1 MFLRRLNKED
11 EFVMDENNA
20 IKPKSIKVNYIFNL
34 AYEVFALLTPL
45 ITTPYVSRVLGADG
59 VGIYSYTNSI
69 AQYFILFG
77 NLGIAT
83 YGQMQI
89 AACREERKETS
100 RVFYELWILRALTMA
115 ISLGIY
121 MVVSFTATEYREAC
135 LIFGVI
141 IFASIFDM
149 TWLFRGIE
157 DFSKVV
163 IRNFIVKIVMIV
175 AVFIFVKTKD
185 DVNIYILLIALS
197 TLLGNITFLFSMR
210 NVLCRVELKSLNIL
224 RHTKQCLVF
233 FIPTIATSVY
243 TLLDKTMLG
252 MLTEGT
258 AQNGYYEQAH
268 KIEQILLVAITS
280 LNTIMRSRMSFL
292 FQHGQIDEMRA
303 RLNRSISFILLI
315 SIPMAAGLI
324 GIAPNFIPLFLG
336 EGFEESIILLQI
348 FSLLLIVIGL
358 SNCLNTHY
366 LGPSGRQ
373 GKNNYVLIAGAAVNF
388 IFNLMAIPTYGA
400 VGAACASVLAETLI
414 LIGYLYLIRDFFK
427 FKTMIK
433 LGWKYAIAGLVMGCF
448 VSYMGT
454 LPGKSFVILVLQII
468 NGAVLYGIILCL
480 LRDKFLFEN
489 IKMII
494 YKVKT
499 KIHAR

>member
-121 MVVSFTATEYREAC
+121 MVVSFTATEYREAR

-185 DVNIYILLIALS
+185 DVD
-197 TLLGNITFLFSMR
+197 R
-210 NVLCRVELKSLNIL
+210 KS
-224 RHTKQCLVF
+224 V
-233 FIPTIATSVY
+233 V
-243 TLLDKTMLG
+243 
-252 MLTEGT
+252 
-258 AQNGYYEQAH
+258 
-268 KIEQILLVAITS
+268 
-280 LNTIMRSRMSFL
+280 
-292 FQHGQIDEMRA
+292 
-303 RLNRSISFILLI
+303 
-315 SIPMAAGLI
+315 
-324 GIAPNFIPLFLG
+324 
-336 EGFEESIILLQI
+336 
-348 FSLLLIVIGL
+348 
-358 SNCLNTHY
+358 
-366 LGPSGRQ
+366 
-373 GKNNYVLIAGAAVNF
+373 
-388 IFNLMAIPTYGA
+388 
-400 VGAACASVLAETLI
+400 
-414 LIGYLYLIRDFFK
+414 
-427 FKTMIK
+427 
-433 LGWKYAIAGLVMGCF
+433 
-448 VSYMGT
+448 
-454 LPGKSFVILVLQII
+454 
-468 NGAVLYGIILCL
+468 
-480 LRDKFLFEN
+480 
-489 IKMII
+489 
-494 YKVKT
+494 
-499 KIHAR
+499 